1 MTFRKIISR
10 YQDWPRLREDAG
22 QALVETAVSAAF
34 MIVILL
40 GALELGRVAYASI
53 EMANSARAAVQVAC
67 MNGGALSL
75 SPTTPAQYL
84 PNQSLMLA
92 AAQADAAE
100 ISSSS
105 FNPNNNFALTPG
117 ISCVCANGALST
129 CTVGDC
135 NKSFILVTVTA
146 TTSATFDPIF
156 HFPGILGSYTLYGH
170 ASQQVLPQ

>member
-1 MTFRKIISR
+1 MTLRKFISR
-10 YQDWPRLREDAG
+10 YRNWSRLREDAG
-22 QALVETAVSAAF
+22 QALVETAVSTAF
-34 MIVILL
+34 MVVILL

-67 MNGGALSL
+67 MNGGSL
-75 SPTTPAQYL
+75 LVDPITNLYS
-84 PNQSLMLA
+84 PNQSLMLT

-117 ISCVCANGALST
+117 ISCVCANGASST

-135 NKSFILVTVTA
+135 SKSFMLVTVTA

-156 HFPGILGSYTLYGH
+156 HFPGILGTYTLYGH